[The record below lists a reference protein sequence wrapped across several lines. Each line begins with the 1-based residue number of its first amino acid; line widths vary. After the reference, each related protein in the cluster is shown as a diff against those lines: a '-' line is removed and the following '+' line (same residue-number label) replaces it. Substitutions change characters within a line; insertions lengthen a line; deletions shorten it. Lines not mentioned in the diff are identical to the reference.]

1 MSLLTLAELKLAKL
15 HNFLSC
21 SGKMVKKILNFFI
34 RSTHVRVFC
43 LPWSIFFPENNRNCN
58 DWVTKWVVLKF
69 LENTFT
75 ILVEVEEG
83 VRTFLHR
90 SPDATNR
97 ASVQFLAKSPK
108 PLDPTCHE
116 KNVERENVDASK
128 RWTSFRH
135 VGVWFETLS
144 RF

>member
-1 MSLLTLAELKLAKL
+1 MNFISRKITEIATTESQNEL
-15 HNFLSC
+15 F
-21 SGKMVKKILNFFI
+21 
-34 RSTHVRVFC
+34 
-43 LPWSIFFPENNRNCN
+43 
-58 DWVTKWVVLKF
+58 LKF

-75 ILVEVEEG
+75 ILAEVEKG

-128 RWTSFRH
+128 RRTSFRH
-135 VGVWFETLS
+135 VGV
-144 RF
+144 